1 PIMADVL
8 VIAMPG
14 PVPATSVIFE
24 MLKSSTLIESCPS
37 ERRMQKRFAGLKS
50 RWMIP
55 LAGENVPFAYSRC
68 RVGTALRHAP
78 RASDT
83 RRWSVGA
90 KGPAGLGAV
99 FHADR
104 PGSSRPASGTRANCR
119 KMTMDGGG
127 PMRSARPRLL
137 GRSGPAGRR
146 GSTGPRPVC
155 DDRNASGHQRAK
167 LHAGAAETQLHHAVV
182 DDQAQHFQGRPAGG
196 GECLL
201 DRCGGGAVAGGERG
215 DPAAREGF
223 DAGHD
228 LAAGHQAVDAHVG
241 APVVVIV
248 DPRGQAAL

>member
-1 PIMADVL
+1 MADVL

-119 KMTMDGGG
+119 KNDHGRRRADAQRPAPTTRPERAGG
-127 PMRSARPRLL
+127 SAWV
-137 GRSGPAGRR
+137 SGPEAGMRR
-146 GSTGPRPVC
+146 SKRV
-155 DDRNASGHQRAK
+155 RSSA
-167 LHAGAAETQLHHAVV
+167 
-182 DDQAQHFQGRPAGG
+182 
-196 GECLL
+196 
-201 DRCGGGAVAGGERG
+201 
-215 DPAAREGF
+215 
-223 DAGHD
+223 
-228 LAAGHQAVDAHVG
+228 
-241 APVVVIV
+241 
-248 DPRGQAAL
+248 GQAARGRRRNAAPSRRRG